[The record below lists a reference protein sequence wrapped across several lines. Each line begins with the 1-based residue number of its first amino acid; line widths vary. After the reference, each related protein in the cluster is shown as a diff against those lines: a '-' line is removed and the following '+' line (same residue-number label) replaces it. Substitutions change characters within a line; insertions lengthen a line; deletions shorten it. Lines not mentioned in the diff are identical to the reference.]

1 MIEEMV
7 MDSLETTT
15 AQYNRG
21 SIFDLAY
28 KNIIRIIRIYED
40 EKSNF
45 LVSARVT
52 RSKCN

>member
-1 MIEEMV
+1 MIEEMA
-7 MDSLETTT
+7 MDSLEMQ

-28 KNIIRIIRIYED
+28 KNIIRIIRTYEN

-45 LVSARVT
+45 LVPARVT